1 MECEY
6 LKRWFGTLT
15 EHNRRLQ
22 KEVEELRAM
31 KVGPP
36 TVLLSPHSCE
46 PLPASTLSM
55 CPRCE
60 RVTTNTADKFV
71 TDAVTLSPKVSAPVL
86 HSRQIWNAL
95 VQSLFLHHTHRALYI
110 TNWLCKT
117 DKKKIV
123 RLMSMFYTTPW
134 VQIIDRLNL
143 FFSNCYEYR
152 MILMVRFETVRVVK
166 IFRYDASQWG

>member
-1 MECEY
+1 LKQTEMECEY

-60 RVTTNTADKFV
+60 RVTTNTADKFL
-71 TDAVTLSPKVSAPVL
+71 TDAVILSPKVSTPAL
-86 HSRQIWNAL
+86 HSRQIWYAI
-95 VQSLFLHHTHRALYI
+95 QSFFLTTRRALYI
-110 TNWLCKT
+110 NWLCKT
-117 DKKKIV
+117 EQTK
-123 RLMSMFYTTPW
+123 SEEF
-134 VQIIDRLNL
+134 
-143 FFSNCYEYR
+143 
-152 MILMVRFETVRVVK
+152 
-166 IFRYDASQWG
+166 